1 MNRPPSANDVSALLG
16 KQLLDAGKLTEHDVV
31 RIVAAQRHG
40 ELRFGETAVALGLL
54 NDRDLQQALAL
65 QYDYPYP
72 TDVDSVFSPLLITAH
87 EPFSAASEALRTLRS
102 HLTLT
107 WFNDA
112 RKCIVVSSARAREG
126 ASATAAN
133 LAIVYAQ
140 AGERTL
146 LIDANFRRPRQHLL
160 FGLKPVAGLSSLLN
174 GRCSANESLMAVP
187 PFRNLSVICAGAVPP
202 NPQELLSR
210 VTFSYLIETAPAAF
224 DIVIVDTP
232 PILEFAD
239 AQIVS
244 ARVGGCLLVT
254 RRHEAKI
261 SDLREVKSVM
271 AMSGG
276 HMIGAVIT
284 D

>member
-112 RKCIVVSSARAREG
+112 RKCLVVSSARAREG